1 MAFRAAQSSK
11 LQGIRLKGL
20 GFKVLGCGGLPK
32 IKGRS
37 VGWGGGCDSKDPVTE
52 GFHYGVHISGT
63 HLISE
68 SVRLL

>member
-32 IKGRS
+32 IKGPS
-37 VGWGGGCDSKDPVTE
+37 VGWGGG
-52 GFHYGVHISGT
+52 GGVAI
-63 HLISE
+63 
-68 SVRLL
+68 VRIL